1 MVDYL
6 GLPHAMA
13 ATAGRVCTVALMNNL
28 SVLCAGFYLD
38 ADLTGDFDLI
48 GTALVPIGPIG
59 PIGISIGTG
68 LKLFSGG

>member
-13 ATAGRVCTVALMNNL
+13 ATAGHVCTVALMIKL
-28 SVLCAGFYLD
+28 SVLCSGFYPD
-38 ADLTGDFDLI
+38 ADLTGVFDLI
-48 GTALVPIGPIG
+48 GTAVVLIGPIG
-59 PIGISIGTG
+59 SIDNSIGAG